1 MKIMNGKCLCES
13 IEYEIS
19 GSLGPIYNCHCS
31 KCRRWHGSAFRTR
44 ASIDKS
50 QFKWLKGSD
59 NLSAYK
65 SSENVT
71 KFFCKTCGSPL
82 ISTYENK
89 PDVLGIPLGG
99 IEGISTLTQRHIFLL
114 PPKQAGTKSRI
125 PFSSMRHGQVVRRR
139 LEKQVY
145 RHTLSLLQSGAGYLV
160 LE

>member
-99 IEGISTLTQRHIFLL
+99 IEGISNVNPEAHIFVASKASWYEITDSIQQYEAW
-114 PPKQAGTKSRI
+114 PGSEEA
-125 PFSSMRHGQVVRRR
+125 VR
-139 LEKQVY
+139 K
-145 RHTLSLLQSGAGYLV
+145 TSI
-160 LE
+160 

>member
-1 MKIMNGKCLCES
+1 MSLMNGKCLCES

-50 QFKWLKGSD
+50 QFKWLRGSD
-59 NLSAYK
+59 NLSEYK
-65 SSENVT
+65 SSDNVT

-89 PDVLGIPLGG
+89 PDILGIPLGG
-99 IEGISTLTQRHIFLL
+99 IEGIPAVNLEAHIFIGSKASWYEITDST
-114 PPKQAGTKSRI
+114 PQFEAWPGNEEA
-125 PFSSMRHGQVVRRR
+125 VR
-139 LEKQVY
+139 K
-145 RHTLSLLQSGAGYLV
+145 TNT
-160 LE
+160 

>member
-1 MKIMNGKCLCES
+1 MSLMKGKCLCES
-13 IEYEIS
+13 VQYEIT

-44 ASIDKS
+44 ASIHKN
-50 QFKWLKGSD
+50 QFKWVSGSE
-59 NLSAYK
+59 NLSSYK

-99 IEGISTLTQRHIFLL
+99 IEGIPEVTVEANIFVGSKASWFKITDSV
-114 PPKQAGTKSRI
+114 PQFEAWPGSEEA
-125 PFSSMRHGQVVRRR
+125 VR
-139 LEKQVY
+139 K
-145 RHTLSLLQSGAGYLV
+145 TNN
-160 LE
+160 